1 MMDNRKIDEE
11 APPPY
16 SEQIEDSPFL
26 DVDEGTSA
34 IPAGESTSALLPI
47 FRTDSDFNPT
57 SDIQTR
63 DISGGAYN
71 NVE

>member
-16 SEQIEDSPFL
+16 SEQFEDSPFL
-26 DVDEGTSA
+26 DVDGGTSG
-34 IPAGESTSALLPI
+34 IPADESTSALLPI
-47 FRTDSDFNPT
+47 FRTDSDFSPT

-63 DISGGAYN
+63 DTSGGAHTN
-71 NVE
+71 IE